1 MATHSQI
8 PENASSETIE
18 ADEKERN
25 NSVHTAVEWVNE
37 SLNTMLR
44 DLEPTDQCQA
54 DKMLG

>member
-8 PENASSETIE
+8 PENALPETIE
-18 ADEKERN
+18 ADGKERHV
-25 NSVHTAVEWVNE
+25 SVHTAVEWVNE
-37 SLNTMLR
+37 SLSTILR